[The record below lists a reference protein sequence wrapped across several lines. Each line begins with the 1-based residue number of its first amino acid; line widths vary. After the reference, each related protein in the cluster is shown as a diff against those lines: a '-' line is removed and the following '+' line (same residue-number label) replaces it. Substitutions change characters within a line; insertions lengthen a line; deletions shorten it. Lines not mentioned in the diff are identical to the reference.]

1 MDVTQNTHCLSYL
14 PFVMLICMTVQLLIL
29 PEPMEGAPDQT
40 IICDMD
46 WTSEA
51 IGNLVKN
58 ALDLAN
64 HFEGSAEEAQ
74 VAIFLKQLGIKYSKI
89 TKDEFVT
96 LMGILRKSD
105 MLKSPGSKRGK
116 GNLKKR

>member
-1 MDVTQNTHCLSYL
+1 
-14 PFVMLICMTVQLLIL
+14 MLIKVVQFSEEDFFGTAINQDMMEIL
-29 PEPMEGAPDQT
+29 SSIRDAHMHDSITADTTGADV
-40 IICDMD
+40 
-46 WTSEA
+46 
-51 IGNLVKN
+51 VKN
-58 ALDLAN
+58 ALDQAN

-74 VAIFLKQLGIKYSKI
+74 VAMFLKQLGIKYSKL

-116 GNLKKR
+116 GKRKKQ